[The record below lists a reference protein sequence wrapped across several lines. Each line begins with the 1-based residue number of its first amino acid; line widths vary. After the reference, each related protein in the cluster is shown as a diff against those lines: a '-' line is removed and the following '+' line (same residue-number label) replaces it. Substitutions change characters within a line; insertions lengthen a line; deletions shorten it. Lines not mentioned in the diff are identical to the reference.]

1 MKELIVLNH
10 DGIEVI
16 DSREVAEMVDKRHD
30 HLLRD
35 IDKYVEIMSKST
47 APKLGGSESTK
58 NLTAPKIEPS
68 EFFVS
73 SIYKDS
79 TGRKRPCYLLTK
91 KGCDMVANKMIGEK
105 GVLFTAAYVT
115 AFEKMRK
122 QIQEDI
128 IARIPK
134 DYPSALRALADAEEQ
149 KVLLQAKIKEDE
161 PKVRYYD
168 IVLACKNVVPITVIA
183 KDYGWSPYKMNRYLN
198 ERRVQY
204 KRGDTWVL
212 YQKYADRGYTGTQ
225 THTYED
231 REGMPHAR
239 ISTQWTQ
246 AGRLFIYDLLKA
258 DGIVPLV
265 ERDCEV
271 SA

>member
-1 MKELIVLNH
+1 MKELTVFNH
-10 DGIEVI
+10 DGMEVI
-16 DSREVAEMVDKRHD
+16 DSREVAEMIGKSHG

-35 IDKYVEIMSKST
+35 ISGYINIMENSGESNFGLSSDFFIPSTYKS
-47 APKLGGSESTK
+47 EQ
-58 NLTAPKIEPS
+58 N
-68 EFFVS
+68 
-73 SIYKDS
+73 KDI
-79 TGRKRPCYLLTK
+79 PCYLLTK
-91 KGCDMVANKMIGEK
+91 KGCDMVANKMTGEK

-122 QIQEDI
+122 HIQEDI

-183 KDYGWSPYKMNRYLN
+183 KDYGWSPYRMNKYLN
-198 ERRVQY
+198 GKRVQY
-204 KRGDTWVL
+204 KRGGTWVL
-212 YQKYADRGYTGTQ
+212 YQEYADRGYTGTQ

-231 REGMPHAR
+231 RQGAPHAK

-246 AGRLFIYDLLKA
+246 AGCLSMTY
-258 DGIVPLV
+258 
-265 ERDCEV
+265 
-271 SA
+271 